1 MGVSESTS
9 SFSVATSQNK
19 NIPELRVTAQT
30 WTRESH
36 GLYDFEGSEVN
47 VSTFGLKGTH
57 TITRT
62 DSVISVQQLQ
72 DQ

>member
-1 MGVSESTS
+1 MGVSESS
-9 SFSVATSQNK
+9 SQHAVSASHSKT
-19 NIPELRVTAQT
+19 IPELRISAQT

-47 VSTFGLKGTH
+47 ISTFGLKGTH

-62 DSVISVQQLQ
+62 DSVISVQ
-72 DQ
+72 